1 MKQVFQTICTKYH
14 SLYVFHLLQ
23 EGKKAYGYIIPSLWW
38 KNIYQK
44 LKKNYLQFKRHTY
57 HKSNIL
63 CKLCKMYLHNIF
75 LLGESLKYPGK
86 LGNYYPF
93 THEKPKDQ
101 VVRKE
106 LINVN
111 EQISYRIRIQT
122 QFCWPWIFTKPNTV
136 LKKKSLHI

>member
-1 MKQVFQTICTKYH
+1 M
-14 SLYVFHLLQ
+14 
-23 EGKKAYGYIIPSLWW
+23 WW

-63 CKLCKMYLHNIF
+63 CKLCKIYLHNIF

-93 THEKPKDQ
+93 THGKTQGSGSEKRVDQ
-101 VVRKE
+101 CQWTDK
-106 LINVN
+106 L
-111 EQISYRIRIQT
+111 
-122 QFCWPWIFTKPNTV
+122 
-136 LKKKSLHI
+136 